1 MSASQKPTSTLEEF
15 TTEAIDAHYVERR
28 WNDWSNRVKA
38 LYQQVRQWLN
48 PDLACKE
55 GSAIFFQEELMK
67 STGVPAKQLVSLD
80 IFDGSRRIGGL
91 RPVALWVI
99 GANGR
104 IDIDSPSGSYTIV
117 DIAKNFDPPKW
128 EIVPIAGPRK
138 PEGLSRKTF
147 RHLFVS

>member
-1 MSASQKPTSTLEEF
+1 
-15 TTEAIDAHYVERR
+15 
-28 WNDWSNRVKA
+28 
-38 LYQQVRQWLN
+38 
-48 PDLACKE
+48 
-55 GSAIFFQEELMK
+55 MK
-67 STGVPAKQLVSLD
+67 STGVAAKKLVSLE

-91 RPVALWVI
+91 KPIALWVI

-104 IDIDSPSGSYTIV
+104 IDVDSPSGSYTIV